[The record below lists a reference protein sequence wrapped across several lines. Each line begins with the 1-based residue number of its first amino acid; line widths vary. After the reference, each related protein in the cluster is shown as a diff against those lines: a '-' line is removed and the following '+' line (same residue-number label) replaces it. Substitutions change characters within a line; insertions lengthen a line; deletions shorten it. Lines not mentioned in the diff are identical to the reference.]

1 MSDED
6 TPDEETAGHD
16 HDHDHGES
24 TAEDPGDDGG
34 DAGAEPEGETADA
47 DPDADAVED
56 GDVIRVSYTAR
67 TVEGGTVV
75 DTTDPEV
82 AEEAGAEDEGQFEPR
97 VIVVGAGHLFEAVDA
112 DIVGRTV
119 GESASVTVAPPEAFG
134 EYDQDEVRTISA
146 DRIDEDDR
154 RPGAEVTID
163 GDRGFVETIVG
174 GRARVDFNHPLAGE
188 AIEYE
193 YEIVERLEDEL
204 EIARGLMSTFIDV
217 DLEMEIEVEEV
228 EEERPVE
235 DEEAADDEAGAEEG
249 EDEDGDAMEDIP
261 GPEFETVTV
270 ERRSLIVEVSP
281 QLSFNQQWLF
291 QKRDIGQQL
300 LQHTDLDRVVLQET
314 IDGSG
319 MGMGMP
325 GMMGGM
331 GGGAPA
337 PGGGGGAD
345 VEEAIEEA
353 DVDAE
358 EIMEEIEAADEG

>member
-6 TPDEETAGHD
+6 APDDEPTGHD
-16 HDHDHGES
+16 HDHDHDHEADARDADSGSDPDPES
-24 TAEDPGDDGG
+24 GSQAESAAGDDG
-34 DAGAEPEGETADA
+34 AAIEE
-47 DPDADAVED
+47 

-67 TVEGGTVV
+67 TGEGGTVV
-75 DTTDPEV
+75 DTTDAEV
-82 AEEAGAEDEGQFEPR
+82 AAEAGAEDQGEFEPR

-112 DIVGRTV
+112 DMVGCAV
-119 GESASVTVAPPEAFG
+119 GETAAVTVPAEEAFG
-134 EYDQDEVRTISA
+134 EYDQDEVRTVSA
-146 DRIDEDDR
+146 DRIDEEDR

-163 GDRGFVETIVG
+163 GDRGYVETIVG

-193 YEIVERLEDEL
+193 YEIVGRLEDEL
-204 EIARGLMSTFIDV
+204 EVARGLMSTFIDA
-217 DLEMEIEVEEV
+217 DLEMETEVDEV

-235 DEEAADDEAGAEEG
+235 DDEGEGEAESDDE
-249 EDEDGDAMEDIP
+249 GDAMDDIP

-270 ERRSLIVEVSP
+270 ERRSLFVEVPP
-281 QLSFNQQWLF
+281 QLSFDQQWLF
-291 QKRDIGQQL
+291 QKRDIAQQL

-337 PGGGGGAD
+337 PGGGGG
-345 VEEAIEEA
+345 VEDAIEEA